1 MKYPIYIL
9 VFLSLTFVSCDQ
21 LIFGDDLESSS
32 AQENFDYLWT
42 ECLERYTFFDLK
54 GIDWEAVRVEFQAQ
68 ITEGMDEVELFD
80 VLSRMLNELQD
91 GHVNLVSNFNI
102 SFFPFEQL
110 GQDNFDFRIIED
122 NYLPPNYFI
131 SGPFIHDFIA
141 DGEVGYIRYASFTGT
156 VAERNI
162 GFVLDRYQDTQGL
175 ILDLRE
181 NGGGAVSDVYT
192 ILRRF
197 VTEETI
203 VARSRIKSGP
213 GKNEFTPLE
222 DAIVTPTS
230 GVRYDGKV
238 IVLVDRS
245 TYSAG
250 SFFALATK
258 EVPNLILMG
267 DITGGGLGAP
277 NGGELPNGWEYRFSI
292 TQTLDLDGN
301 NFENGVPP
309 DIEAFI
315 DFDDRTKDE
324 VIERALLELL

>member
-1 MKYPIYIL
+1 MKYSIYIL
-9 VFLSLTFVSCDQ
+9 VFLSLLFTSCDQ

-54 GIDWEAVRVEFQAQ
+54 GIDWDAVRVEFQAQ

-156 VAERNI
+156 VAEQNI
-162 GFVLDRYQDTQGL
+162 GFVLDR
-175 ILDLRE
+175 
-181 NGGGAVSDVYT
+181 
-192 ILRRF
+192 
-197 VTEETI
+197 
-203 VARSRIKSGP
+203 
-213 GKNEFTPLE
+213 
-222 DAIVTPTS
+222 
-230 GVRYDGKV
+230 
-238 IVLVDRS
+238 
-245 TYSAG
+245 
-250 SFFALATK
+250 
-258 EVPNLILMG
+258 
-267 DITGGGLGAP
+267 
-277 NGGELPNGWEYRFSI
+277 
-292 TQTLDLDGN
+292 
-301 NFENGVPP
+301 
-309 DIEAFI
+309 
-315 DFDDRTKDE
+315 
-324 VIERALLELL
+324 